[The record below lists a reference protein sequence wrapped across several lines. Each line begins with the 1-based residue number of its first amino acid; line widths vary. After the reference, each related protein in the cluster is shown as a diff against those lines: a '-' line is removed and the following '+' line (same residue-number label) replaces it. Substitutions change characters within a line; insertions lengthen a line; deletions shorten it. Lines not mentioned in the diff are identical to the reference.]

1 MSNRSQHRASN
12 VENDQIQT
20 PHNCT
25 HLEATKS
32 RDNRISRKNPNFKVC
47 KSINLSFSKQQSC
60 QQKVNV
66 NSLTHI
72 RKMHIK

>member
-1 MSNRSQHRASN
+1 MCNRSQHRASN

-32 RDNRISRKNPNFKVC
+32 RDNRIFIVKKLSRKNPNFKVC

-72 RKMHIK
+72 